1 MPGHCCVPG
10 CRGNYDGEKTVR
22 VFTFPADADR
32 RRRWLK
38 AIPRAD
44 FEPGKRSVVCER
56 HFRESDILTSSKYVD
71 SKTGKVVE
79 AKLKIARLSSDAV
92 PSVFPNCPAYLSA
105 PAATS
110 REAPAE
116 KRMRLEAASLR
127 EAIANSLET
136 HEEEETKHKFDTF
149 QALLECLPQMK
160 LSNFWSVISRPACIH
175 FLNLALEDAPR
186 VLLSITVLEDLT
198 VKVHC
203 QDVQLTT
210 IDGIGAIPHK
220 VNDIRCL
227 TRLLDSVES
236 LHGEL
241 SCKHEDKIEGLLKL
255 AFSLLEDASN
265 CELADVE
272 RLNAIRF
279 LKEQVSLLLVRHS
292 KQSRYSPE
300 FLVLSSIL
308 FTISPHAYRFLRS
321 TGNVRLPHPSTIRRV
336 CNSYN
341 VSPEA
346 EQQGASFLSYA
357 KKLVTTMKE
366 HEKIVVLMMDEIH
379 LQPYFDYKGGT
390 IVGAASNSPN
400 AAKTA
405 HVFMMQSLLSSQK
418 NVVHILPV
426 ERINAE
432 ELHTLLRSIITQLEN
447 VGLRIIAVITD
458 NNSINRKT
466 MSLFG
471 APCKLQSVYVAGY
484 CAHAA
489 FKKLLCMACKE
500 SLMLDD
506 DIEVEGGE
514 LIKSMTRGGL
524 KFPQPAIINAV
535 VTAEIVLDKLRS
547 EQHAQQFHALPN
559 QKEALLALTHDAINN
574 NVDFDVCENGH
585 SPQLVMHYV
594 LSAAANTLLNNL
606 CKRKND
612 QLVVEKAARDKE
624 RKLKTLK
631 K

>member
-1 MPGHCCVPG
+1 MGLV
-10 CRGNYDGEKTVR
+10 
-22 VFTFPADADR
+22 
-32 RRRWLK
+32 LQ
-38 AIPRAD
+38 
-44 FEPGKRSVVCER
+44 VCER

-321 TGNVRLPHPSTIRRV
+321 F
-336 CNSYN
+336 C
-341 VSPEA
+341 
-346 EQQGASFLSYA
+346 
-357 KKLVTTMKE
+357 
-366 HEKIVVLMMDEIH
+366 
-379 LQPYFDYKGGT
+379 
-390 IVGAASNSPN
+390 
-400 AAKTA
+400 
-405 HVFMMQSLLSSQK
+405 
-418 NVVHILPV
+418 
-426 ERINAE
+426 
-432 ELHTLLRSIITQLEN
+432 
-447 VGLRIIAVITD
+447 
-458 NNSINRKT
+458 
-466 MSLFG
+466 
-471 APCKLQSVYVAGY
+471 
-484 CAHAA
+484 
-489 FKKLLCMACKE
+489 
-500 SLMLDD
+500 
-506 DIEVEGGE
+506 
-514 LIKSMTRGGL
+514 
-524 KFPQPAIINAV
+524 
-535 VTAEIVLDKLRS
+535 
-547 EQHAQQFHALPN
+547 
-559 QKEALLALTHDAINN
+559 
-574 NVDFDVCENGH
+574 
-585 SPQLVMHYV
+585 
-594 LSAAANTLLNNL
+594 
-606 CKRKND
+606 
-612 QLVVEKAARDKE
+612 
-624 RKLKTLK
+624 
-631 K
+631 

>member
-357 KKLVTTMKE
+357 KKL
-366 HEKIVVLMMDEIH
+366 
-379 LQPYFDYKGGT
+379 Q
-390 IVGAASNSPN
+390 
-400 AAKTA
+400 
-405 HVFMMQSLLSSQK
+405 
-418 NVVHILPV
+418 
-426 ERINAE
+426 
-432 ELHTLLRSIITQLEN
+432 
-447 VGLRIIAVITD
+447 
-458 NNSINRKT
+458 
-466 MSLFG
+466 
-471 APCKLQSVYVAGY
+471 
-484 CAHAA
+484 
-489 FKKLLCMACKE
+489 
-500 SLMLDD
+500 
-506 DIEVEGGE
+506 
-514 LIKSMTRGGL
+514 
-524 KFPQPAIINAV
+524 
-535 VTAEIVLDKLRS
+535 
-547 EQHAQQFHALPN
+547 
-559 QKEALLALTHDAINN
+559 
-574 NVDFDVCENGH
+574 
-585 SPQLVMHYV
+585 
-594 LSAAANTLLNNL
+594 
-606 CKRKND
+606 
-612 QLVVEKAARDKE
+612 
-624 RKLKTLK
+624 
-631 K
+631 